1 MTQKIFKEIGEEYA
15 RRFSPYYISKDKLKE
30 EQDNI
35 LMTCRPSMKK
45 DIEIAGLQSG
55 LFIYSLWNGYR
66 DNDYQKVFEDSLKKS
81 GFVDEVIHT
90 SGHATVADIHK
101 VISALGAKTIIPIH
115 TMEPGSFVDRFENVV
130 LKEDGVS
137 FKI

>member
-1 MTQKIFKEIGEEYA
+1 
-15 RRFSPYYISKDKLKE
+15 
-30 EQDNI
+30 
-35 LMTCRPSMKK
+35 MTCRPSMKK